1 MGMENSLSTENA
13 GQQPVPAAV
22 FKGNAKFS
30 YSEEDKRLVLG
41 RQVPLHTKDE
51 DLRYFWMV
59 AEARGLDPFCDY
71 VFGEYEEEGA
81 SIFKVHPTL
90 AGYRFKA
97 EETGKYG
104 GTTTPEFCGE
114 DGQWTEVWLRPE
126 LPAACRVGVWK
137 EGFKQAQ
144 YHVVLMKDYERLMES
159 NAYWKVSPENSIA
172 ARAETGALKRAF
184 PSLGGGVTVEE
195 RFDPMLLK
203 KVEEQLGRAP
213 EGIAIKGSESLEE
226 KEPPK
231 APGKLQARKDSPDHR
246 DAINGF
252 DGLAFD
258 VEIPYEKKE
267 LKGSTFGTITSAQ
280 FFALARK
287 YGAGNDQVKWKVAL
301 RAVLSELERAG
312 AVLRRTPFVLPE
324 AMKIAGKE
332 IVLPLDTLRGLRL
345 GRIEGVDKALAEKL
359 GSESLGRLP
368 LGGSE
373 KFLGEYRGHKEES
386 ENAGKGRMVQGL
398 MA

>member
-1 MGMENSLSTENA
+1 
-13 GQQPVPAAV
+13 
-22 FKGNAKFS
+22 
-30 YSEEDKRLVLG
+30 
-41 RQVPLHTKDE
+41 
-51 DLRYFWMV
+51 
-59 AEARGLDPFCDY
+59 
-71 VFGEYEEEGA
+71 
-81 SIFKVHPTL
+81 
-90 AGYRFKA
+90 
-97 EETGKYG
+97 
-104 GTTTPEFCGE
+104 
-114 DGQWTEVWLRPE
+114 
-126 LPAACRVGVWK
+126 
-137 EGFKQAQ
+137 
-144 YHVVLMKDYERLMES
+144 MKDYERLMES

-203 KVEEQLGRAP
+203 KVEEQLGRVP

-231 APGKLQARKDSPDHR
+231 APGELQARKDSPDPR
-246 DAINGF
+246 DVINGF